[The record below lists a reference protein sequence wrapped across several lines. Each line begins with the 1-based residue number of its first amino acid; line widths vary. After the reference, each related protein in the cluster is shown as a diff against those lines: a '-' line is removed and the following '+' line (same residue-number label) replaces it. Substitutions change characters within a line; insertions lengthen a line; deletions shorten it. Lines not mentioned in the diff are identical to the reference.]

1 MRLVLISPAET
12 DIYMKHSKKEARS
25 FWFARLSLA
34 MVAALTPKD
43 VDVSII
49 DENLDDIDFNI
60 DVDMVGITVMTAHA
74 PRAYEISRK
83 FRNRGVKVVLGGIHP
98 TAVPNEALQNADTV
112 VVGEAEGVWQNVIDD
127 FKNGSLKK
135 IYKSAKPCSLENL
148 PHPRRDLLKIKSYN
162 IGNTV
167 QTTRGCPFSCE
178 FCSVTDFF
186 GRSYRQRPVDD
197 VIKEVET
204 IDSSFVAFVDDNI
217 AGNPKYAKELFR
229 KLAPLKIRWGSQAS
243 LTMTKD
249 LEVMKL
255 AEKSGCGGMFVG
267 IETLS
272 TDNLAQIKKTF
283 NNVDKYED
291 AIKIFHDHGI
301 AITASIIF
309 GFDNDDEGVFERTI
323 KFLEK
328 NKVDVATFYILTP
341 LPGTVWSKKLESEG
355 RIIERDWGKYNGGH
369 VLFKPKNI
377 SPERLQEGYWWAFQ
391 QFYSIPSIA
400 KRLLHFE
407 QNRFLSTLF
416 LNVGFRRMVNRFPE
430 GKLSP
435 LSGLLT
441 NLNKTIPTT
450 ATENLI
456 PHAIE
461 IVKDRAQEAMGKID
475 YFLKVQIKKNEK
487 LQALLIDLEGVLD
500 NITAKRLRKKILM
513 AVKKGRLDIGLDFKN
528 VRYINPAAL
537 NIIFNKKI
545 GSILEKYGIKI
556 RLYNI
561 EASVRENILEL
572 VGEMK
577 SYFEICE
584 TAPAAAA

>member
-1 MRLVLISPAET
+1 
-12 DIYMKHSKKEARS
+12 
-25 FWFARLSLA
+25 
-34 MVAALTPKD
+34 
-43 VDVSII
+43 
-49 DENLDDIDFNI
+49 
-60 DVDMVGITVMTAHA
+60 MVGITVMTAHA
-74 PRAYEISRK
+74 PRAYEISRE

-98 TAVPNEALQNADTV
+98 TAMPNEALQNADTV

-127 FKNGSLKK
+127 FKIGSLKK
-135 IYKSAKPCSLENL
+135 IYKAAKPCSLENL

-162 IGNTV
+162 VGNTV

-341 LPGTVWSKKLESEG
+341 LPGTVWSKKMESEG